1 MTEAVRIRDTW
12 VHSILTTYFP
22 ASEANEGV
30 VQVTPD
36 VWSPT
41 SGLRRL
47 LIVLNPVSGIGKA
60 TKIMRSIVGPV
71 LQEAGVEYEVLI
83 TEKQGHAHEVVR
95 GEPNIHKRYSFLL
108 RPIRVFKQCEFC
120 KKQPCT
126 KLYKSVLKKAWQ
138 TQLTKNGF
146 FPIYDRSKRT

>member
-108 RPIRVFKQCEFC
+108 RPIRVFKPEFDWAFC
-120 KKQPCT
+120 MADSTFKI
-126 KLYKSVLKKAWQ
+126 L
-138 TQLTKNGF
+138 LTF
-146 FPIYDRSKRT
+146 